1 MKAEAFVIGLDVGG
15 ANIKVATSKGDA
27 QSVPFELWRSPDQL
41 GARLRELAGRYQ
53 LPDRLAVTMTGELC
67 DCFRTKRDGVE
78 SILRGVKQGWPEL
91 GAAAIKIWSTRG
103 EFLTAEA
110 AMKDVKSVA
119 ASNWHAQ
126 ATTLAKRFSGR
137 SLMVDTGSTTTDILW
152 LENGK
157 CRATGLTDT
166 DRLASGE
173 LVYLGAGRTPLMAL
187 GPVVEFKGKSHGV
200 MNELFADMR
209 DVWLVMGLRTE
220 EPETLDTWD
229 KRPATRVY
237 AAERV
242 LRMVGADSE
251 QADVFDSAALAH
263 TFAQSHAH
271 RIATGIRRVIAG
283 RRPDRVILSGSGDF
297 AAGFAADRV
306 ESLEGIA
313 RVRLAESIGA
323 GLSDAACAWALVDL
337 LRSTAIEG

>member
-1 MKAEAFVIGLDVGG
+1 MKPEAFVMGLDVGG
-15 ANIKVATSKGDA
+15 ANIKLATSKGDA
-27 QSVPFELWRSPDQL
+27 LSVPFELWRSPDLL

-53 LPDRLAVTMTGELC
+53 LPDRIAVTMTGELC
-67 DCFRTKRDGVE
+67 DCFRTKRDGVA
-78 SILRGVKQGWPEL
+78 SILLGVQEGWPEL
-91 GAAAIKIWSTRG
+91 TQEAIGVWGTQGSFLTPEAAIR
-103 EFLTAEA
+103 EPR
-110 AMKDVKSVA
+110 SVA
-119 ASNWHAQ
+119 ASNWHAL
-126 ATTLAKRFSGR
+126 ATTLAKRFPGR

-152 LENGK
+152 LEGGQCRPVGK
-157 CRATGLTDT
+157 TDT

-187 GPVVEFKGKSHGV
+187 GPSVEFKGRSHGV

-209 DVWLVMGLRTE
+209 DVWLVMGLKPE
-220 EPETLDTWD
+220 EPETRDTWD
-229 KRPATRVY
+229 KRPATRVF

-263 TFAQSHAH
+263 VFAQSHAH
-271 RIATGIRRVIAG
+271 RIATGIRRVITG

-297 AAGFAADRV
+297 AAGFGADRV

-323 GLSDAACAWALVDL
+323 GLSDAACAWAVVERMLDV
-337 LRSTAIEG
+337 